1 MKIQIKPIVNLEI
14 QDLMLTVL
22 LTALMS
28 ETVHAQ
34 SIPTTNIPTINLP
47 NISIIQPSINIP
59 KPTITIPKPTI
70 KIEIPSVVNVQNNI
84 FQPPT
89 NFVIE
94 GATDNTRPSFISAI
108 KEGNNIPQIQTGRG
122 STTVSIPNGTTTIS
136 NINVVL
142 PSTNIVAP
150 GDVNLNVN
158 TTEIPTFGSL
168 VNTVNLS
175 FPLPTLD

>member
-1 MKIQIKPIVNLEI
+1 MTIKINPTTK
-14 QDLMLTVL
+14 LTVKGL
-22 LTALMS
+22 ILTAIL
-28 ETVHAQ
+28 TTLIPKTAQAQ
-34 SIPTTNIPTINLP
+34 SIPIINIPTITLP
-47 NISIIQPSINIP
+47 KTTITVP
-59 KPTITIPKPTI
+59 KPTIKVPKPTI
-70 KIEIPSVVNVQNNI
+70 KIEIPTVTNAQNNI
-84 FQPPT
+84 FQQPT

-94 GATDNTRPSFISAI
+94 GATDNTSPSFISAI
-108 KEGNNIPQIQTGRG
+108 KEGSNIPQIQTGRG
-122 STTVSIPNGTTTIS
+122 STTVSIPNATTTIS